1 LHTKRAGIGVVGSIE
16 LPRTDEAAGPIDL
29 RPRLHGARIWELIGS
44 YQTDG
49 AMISLGEG
57 QLSIAEAYD
66 IPVAPGRL
74 VPPTPPRAPDNM
86 TAFGRMLAIR
96 ESAIGSWGQRAYE
109 EDIVRGRFFGRS
121 SFILNAPDAI
131 RHVLVDNY
139 ENYVRTPAS
148 IRVLRPM
155 LGDGL
160 LIAEGRAWKYQR
172 RTLAPAFTPR
182 AVSTLVPH
190 MIAATDDTIAKLKTA
205 SHAPVDLRGAMQRMT
220 LEIAGRTMFSFGME
234 RHGAALRDFVM
245 DYGMRLAKPH
255 VLDLLLPLSW
265 PSPQDFARARFRKRW
280 TQFVAMLMAERRA
293 AGKNEGAPPRDLFD
307 LMGAAR
313 DPETGAA
320 FSDEQL
326 GDEVATMIL
335 AGHETTATALFW
347 SLYLLALD
355 PASQEQLAAEVRGAA
370 VTDEAD
376 IARLKFTRAVVDE
389 TMRLYPPAFL
399 IARAAAA
406 PDTIAGMP
414 VKKNDIVLVAPWLLH
429 RHEKLW
435 REPNAFVPSRFMPDA
450 PPPDRFAYLPFG
462 AGARVCIGAHFA
474 LVEATLALARIIGA
488 FRVELVD
495 REPVLPVGV
504 VTTQPNRS
512 PMFVVTPR

>member
-1 LHTKRAGIGVVGSIE
+1 
-16 LPRTDEAAGPIDL
+16 
-29 RPRLHGARIWELIGS
+29 
-44 YQTDG
+44 
-49 AMISLGEG
+49 M
-57 QLSIAEAYD
+57 SIAEAYD
-66 IPVAPGRL
+66 MPVAKARL
-74 VPPTPPRAPDNM
+74 VPPHPPRAPDSM
-86 TAFGRMLAIR
+86 TALGRIMAIR
-96 ESAIGSWGQRAYE
+96 ESVINSWGQRAYE

-121 SFILNAPDAI
+121 SFILNEPDAI

-139 ENYVRTPAS
+139 ENYTRTPAS

-155 LGDGL
+155 LGEGL
-160 LIAEGRAWKYQR
+160 LIAEGRAWKHQR

-182 AVSTLVPH
+182 AVTTLVPH
-190 MIAATDDTIAKLKTA
+190 MVAATDDTIAKLKAA
-205 SHAPVDLRGAMQRMT
+205 SNAPVDLREAMQRLT
-220 LEIAGRTMFSFGME
+220 LEIAGRTMFSFGMD

-245 DYGMRLAKPH
+245 EYGAKLARPH
-255 VLDLLLPLSW
+255 FLDLLLPLSW

-280 TQFVAMLMAERRA
+280 TAFVGMLMAERRA

-320 FSDEQL
+320 FTDDQL

-355 PASQEQLAAEVRGAA
+355 PATQEELAAEVQGATIDGALATVNGA
-370 VTDEAD
+370 VDVE
-376 IARLKFTRAVVDE
+376 RLKFTRAVVDE

-399 IARAAAA
+399 IARAAAG

-414 VKKNDIVLVAPWLLH
+414 VKKRDVVLIAPWLLH

-435 REPNAFVPSRFMPDA
+435 REPNAFIPPRFMTGT
-450 PPPDRFAYLPFG
+450 PPDRFAYLPFG
-462 AGARVCIGAHFA
+462 VGARVCIGAHFA
-474 LVEATLALARIIGA
+474 LVEAVLALAKIVGA
-488 FRVELVD
+488 FRVAWST
-495 REPVLPVGV
+495 R
-504 VTTQPNRS
+504 R
-512 PMFVVTPR
+512 R